1 MANNIYVNGDYIKN
15 NPNYHL
21 EDSPWKAKQITKII
35 RKNNITF
42 NKLCEVGCG
51 AGEIIS
57 ILQNKEFPN
66 VQYSGYDI
74 SPDAINIAK
83 QKENDKM
90 HFYCKDIFLEKNAYF
105 DLILC
110 IDVFEHVEDYISFLK
125 SLRTKSDYSIFHIP
139 LDLSVQA
146 LLRLTPINYAREKV
160 GHLHYFM
167 KDTALQT
174 LEFAGYKIVDY
185 CYTPSGID
193 QVNTIK
199 GNIIKYPRAFFH
211 SINKDFFTR
220 LFGGYSLIA
229 LTKNK

>member
-1 MANNIYVNGDYIKN
+1 MENNIYVNGDYIKN

-42 NKLCEVGCG
+42 NNLCEVGCG

-66 VQYSGYDI
+66 VQYTGFDI

-105 DLILC
+105 DLMLC
-110 IDVFEHVEDYISFLK
+110 IDVFEHIEDYYTFLRK
-125 SLRTKSDYSIFHIP
+125 LRTHSRYTIFHIP
-139 LDLSVQA
+139 LEMTALSI
-146 LLRLTPINYAREKV
+146 LRLKPILDTWTNV
-160 GHLHYFM
+160 GHLHFFC
-167 KDTALQT
+167 KDTAIRVLKQC
-174 LEFAGYKIVDY
+174 GYTIVANDYTTKLTEEKNQGIKI
-185 CYTPSGID
+185 
-193 QVNTIK
+193 
-199 GNIIKYPRAFFH
+199 PRPLLYK
-211 SINKDFFTR
+211 INKDLCVR
-220 LFGGYSLIA
+220 LFGAYSMIV
-229 LTKNK
+229 LTDNNQ